1 MDKRLFSL
9 KDSQIGPEM
18 RISESFQKGGG
29 KFSILKYLKMERE
42 ASDVAMFDSIEYK
55 VPSNAYQSQEK
66 SFIIVLESNFKK
78 ERYIKE
84 SVTKIAGS
92 AKAKETQVLFSTRV
106 NSSISVFRKDLFA
119 DSTYSSFLT
128 ITSNLQEGQT
138 EKKLR
143 NLTL

>member
-1 MDKRLFSL
+1 
-9 KDSQIGPEM
+9 
-18 RISESFQKGGG
+18 
-29 KFSILKYLKMERE
+29 
-42 ASDVAMFDSIEYK
+42 MFDSIEYK
-55 VPSNAYQSQEK
+55 VPSNAYWSQEK

-78 ERYIKE
+78 ERCIKE

-92 AKAKETQVLFSTRV
+92 AKAKETQVLFFTRV

-119 DSTYSSFLT
+119 DSTSSSFLT
-128 ITSNLQEGQT
+128 TTSNLQEGWT